1 MNPKRIAAAAACA
14 IFACANIP
22 SVSADEEA
30 KAMNIIID
38 GTKAN
43 TAENM
48 LYRGSGMV
56 SANNTSRLLLDYK
69 AENPEAYEKIL
80 RYIFGEDGLC
90 VNHLKVEMG
99 ADINSSSG
107 TEPSV
112 KRYEDERAD
121 VTRGAGYQLA
131 ADALKINPDIT
142 LDMLWWSE
150 PLWVSNADDVYAAR
164 YKWYKETLDAAYE
177 TYGLKFQYVSA
188 TQNERSSDNEWIKYL
203 SSHLKSET
211 DCPYDYSSIKIVA
224 GEEVCSWNCADAM
237 LKDEELLN
245 AVDVVGSHYTSWS
258 TDSAQKL
265 AKEYGK
271 ELWFSEASSSMV
283 YSKGTYKYD
292 GTGSGLNDLNGV
304 LDIANRFITMYPGGL
319 MTLCEYQPVVSAYY
333 DGAQYTHKQF
343 ISATD
348 PWSGYFLLDS
358 GFFMKLHFSQFIK
371 KGWAFVDGACYGDGK
386 AGGDGHA
393 LVDATYSYMTA
404 ADTATG
410 DYSTVITNTTDEP
423 IVYNISAQNLD
434 KADAQIYVWETR
446 GPDGGEYNENYFK
459 QVDTLVPEADG
470 GKYSYSVTV
479 KPYSIVTLSTLNIGE
494 KNYSNM
500 PETDKTVLELPYT
513 DDFEYADYP
522 ENYIS
527 SRGGAPR
534 YTTDQGGAFEVC
546 GIDGNNVLM
555 QMITPDIK
563 ANEWGGTPEPVTCFG
578 DDRWYNYS
586 ISADIQLAKSENPAS
601 NYAGIGLRYNLGCQG
616 ASGYHFQ
623 IWENGDWK
631 LLRNGKALEE
641 GKYEASAGEWANIK
655 LSAYRTS
662 IKAYINGEQVCDY
675 DCTGNSI
682 VGAGR
687 AALYSSYNRNIFDN
701 LALEPTDE
709 SEIYAARYDNTDSC
723 VEYSGNWTH
732 ETISSFKNYK
742 RTVSTGEE
750 GSSVTLKFSG
760 TGFAATGITKANA
773 VLSVE
778 IDGEVTDGE
787 YVVPKCGFRQ
797 SSFYKYGLEYGE
809 HTAVITVKSGTFAV
823 DSFEVLGAAVPIAD
837 KETEAVEESADEED
851 NAASG
856 ETENNEESVEPAP
869 ENGEKD
875 KNDIPVGVFVGVGA
889 ACAAAAAVGAV
900 VVKKK
905 KKHE

>member
-1 MNPKRIAAAAACA
+1 MNTKKIAAAAACA
-14 IFACANIP
+14 VFACANIP
-22 SVSADEEA
+22 LVSADEETMT
-30 KAMNIIID
+30 MNIIID
-38 GTKAN
+38 GAKAN

-112 KRYEDERAD
+112 KRYEDEKAD

-150 PLWVSNADDVYAAR
+150 PLWVSNAENVYAAR

-188 TQNERSSDNEWIKYL
+188 TQNERAADNEWIKYL
-203 SSHLKSET
+203 SEHLKSET
-211 DCPYDYSSIKIVA
+211 ECPYDYSSIKIVA
-224 GEEVCSWNCADAM
+224 GEEVCSWNSADAM
-237 LKDEELLN
+237 LADEELLN

-258 TDSAQKL
+258 TDNAKKL

-283 YSKGTYKYD
+283 YAQGTYKYD
-292 GTGSGLNDLNGV
+292 GNGSGMNDLNGV

-348 PWSGYFLLDS
+348 PWSGYFFLDS

-371 KGWAFVDGACYGDGK
+371 KGWAFVDDACYGDGK

-404 ADTATG
+404 TDIVTG
-410 DYSTVITNTTDEP
+410 DYSTVITNTTDKP
-423 IVYNISAQNLD
+423 IGYSITVQNLD
-434 KADAQIYVWETR
+434 KANSQVYVWETR

-459 QVDTLVPEADG
+459 QIDTLAPQSDG
-470 GKYSYSVTV
+470 DKNSYSVTV
-479 KPYSIVTLSTLNIGE
+479 KPYSIITLSTLNIGE

-500 PETDKTVLELPYT
+500 TENDRTVLELPYS
-513 DDFEYADYP
+513 DDFEYSDYQ
-522 ENYIS
+522 NDYIS

-534 YTTDQGGAFEVC
+534 YTTDQGGAFEVRN
-546 GIDGNNVLM
+546 IDGNNVLM

-586 ISADIQLAKSENPAS
+586 ISADIQLEKSENLGS
-601 NYAGIGLRYNLGCQG
+601 NYAGVGLRYNLGCQG

-623 IWENGDWK
+623 IWESGTWK
-631 LLRNGKALEE
+631 LLRNGKVLEE
-641 GKYEASAGEWANIK
+641 GSAEISADKLINVK

-662 IKAYINGEQVCDY
+662 IKAYIGGEQVCDY

-687 AALYSSYNRNIFDN
+687 AALYSSYNRNMFDN
-701 LALEPTDE
+701 LVLEPTDE

-723 VEYSGNWTH
+723 VEYSGSWTH

-760 TGFAATGITKANA
+760 TGFAATGITKSNA

-778 IDGEVTDGE
+778 IDGNITDGE

-797 SSFYKYGLEYGE
+797 SSFYKYGLENGE

-823 DSFEVLGAAVPIAD
+823 DSFEVLGAAVPIAEN
-837 KETEAVEESADEED
+837 KVEAVEETIDDSNNITEEAVSNQENVETASENSNSDE
-851 NAASG
+851 G
-856 ETENNEESVEPAP
+856 GV
-869 ENGEKD
+869 
-875 KNDIPVGVFVGVGA
+875 PVGVFVGIGA
-889 ACAAAAAVGAV
+889 SVAAAAAVGVAV
-900 VVKKK
+900 AKKK

>member
-1 MNPKRIAAAAACA
+1 
-14 IFACANIP
+14 
-22 SVSADEEA
+22 
-30 KAMNIIID
+30 MNINID
-38 GTKAN
+38 GAKAN

-69 AENPEAYEKIL
+69 SENPEAYEKIL
-80 RYIFGEDGLC
+80 RYIFGEDGLF
-90 VNHLKVEMG
+90 VNHLKIEMG

-107 TEPSV
+107 TEPAV
-112 KRYEDERAD
+112 KRYKDEKAD

-150 PLWVSNADDVYAAR
+150 PLWVSNSEDVYAAR

-188 TQNERSSDNEWIKYL
+188 TQNERSADNEWIKYL

-211 DCPYDYSSIKIVA
+211 DCPYDYSEIKIVA
-224 GEEVCSWNCADAM
+224 GEEVCTWNFADAM
-237 LKDEELLN
+237 LADEDLLN

-258 TDSAQKL
+258 TDNAQKL

-271 ELWFSEASSSMV
+271 ELWFSEASSSMI
-283 YSKGTYKYD
+283 YAQGTYKYD
-292 GTGSGLNDLNGV
+292 GTGSGLNDINGV

-343 ISATD
+343 ICASD
-348 PWSGYFLLDS
+348 PWSGYFFLDS

-371 KGWAFVDGACYGDGK
+371 KGWAFIDGACYGDGK
-386 AGGDGHA
+386 VGGDGHA

-404 ADTATG
+404 TDIATG
-410 DYSTVITNTTDEP
+410 DYSTVITNTTNEP
-423 IVYNISAQNLD
+423 IVYNITAENLD
-434 KADAQIYVWETR
+434 KAGAQVYVWETR
-446 GPDGGEYNENYFK
+446 GPDSGEYNENYFK
-459 QVDTLVPEADG
+459 QIDAVNPQADG
-470 GKYSYSVTV
+470 DKFSYSITV
-479 KPYSIVTLSTLNIGE
+479 KPYSIVTISTLNIGE

-500 PETDKTVLELPYT
+500 SETDKTILELPYT
-513 DDFEYADYP
+513 DDFEYSDYP
-522 ENYIS
+522 GDYLS

-534 YTTDQGGAFEVC
+534 YTTDQGGAFEVRN
-546 GIDGNNVLM
+546 IDGNNVLQ

-563 ANEWGGTPEPVTCFG
+563 ANEWGGTPDPVTCFG

-586 ISADIQLAKSENPAS
+586 ISADITLEETENPSS
-601 NYAGIGLRYNLGCQG
+601 NYAGVGLRYNLGCQG

-623 IWENGDWK
+623 IWENADWK
-631 LLRNGKALEE
+631 LLRNGKTLEE
-641 GKYEASAGEWANIK
+641 GNAEISADKPVNIK

-687 AALYSSYNRNIFDN
+687 AALYSSYNRNTFDN
-701 LALEPTDE
+701 LVLEPTDE

-723 VEYSGNWTH
+723 VEYSGSWTH

-750 GSSVTLKFSG
+750 GSSVTFKFNG

-773 VLSVE
+773 VLSIE
-778 IDGEVTDGE
+778 IDGEITDGE
-787 YVVPKCGFRQ
+787 YVAPKSGYRQ
-797 SSFYKYGLEYGE
+797 SAYYKYGLENGE

-823 DSFEVLGAAVPIAD
+823 DSFEVLGAYVPID
-837 KETEAVEESADEED
+837 TKETETLESLTNE
-851 NAASG
+851 NTG
-856 ETENNEESVEPAP
+856 ETDEAEKNQEKAETVPESDENKKAGFPA
-869 ENGEKD
+869 
-875 KNDIPVGVFVGVGA
+875 GA
-889 ACAAAAAVGAV
+889 VIGTAAAVAAIAV
-900 VVKKK
+900 VSVVAVKKK
-905 KKHE
+905 KNE